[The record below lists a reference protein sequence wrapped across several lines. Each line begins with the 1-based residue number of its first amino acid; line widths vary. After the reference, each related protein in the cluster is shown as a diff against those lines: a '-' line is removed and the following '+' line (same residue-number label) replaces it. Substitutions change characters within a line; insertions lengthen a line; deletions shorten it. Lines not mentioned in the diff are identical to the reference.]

1 MNERKYEEL
10 GDDLKKYKGEVLNE
24 KKDGYGNEVVSEKS
38 INEKDPHKLISVYQG
53 MWKDNM
59 YDG

>member
-38 INEKDPHKLISVYQG
+38 INEKDPHKRLLF
-53 MWKDNM
+53 
-59 YDG
+59 